1 MAKTRKQIRHES
13 FHRFMDLPS
22 EIRDLIYSYALCKG
36 RVIVPNSGGVAGD
49 LEPVK
54 HYRTNDGF
62 YYLRYKGLEQELLAM
77 GNRRRALRPLG
88 LVQGVSRAV
97 HDEAARIFFG
107 RNQFIFPAGRFRR
120 PAYCNLLDTLGR
132 SSEEDFIRDLGSR
145 TNNALLFRDVSYTFD
160 MRDHPGDDYANL
172 YRSYDIKNS
181 VDARTLAPGEAL
193 QALHGQKNFDLEI
206 DWVERIDCVKRMT
219 LDRLV
224 LAFEEC
230 YCAIGC
236 CRRVGWVLDRFLH
249 VGQPPG
255 VADIEDNAYSSLD
268 WVSRPPLVV
277 EVMGLV
283 NDEEEAM
290 VREKLSRLPGTE
302 VRLSTTRS
310 ALDELGDGTGP
321 DEHLSQRLLLD

>member
-1 MAKTRKQIRHES
+1 
-13 FHRFMDLPS
+13 MDLPS

-36 RVIVPNSGGVAGD
+36 RVIVPNSGGAAGD

-62 YYLRYKGLEQELLAM
+62 YYSRYKGLEQELLAM
-77 GNRRRALRPLG
+77 GDSQRASSPLG

-120 PAYCNLLDTLGR
+120 PAYCNLLDAPGQ
-132 SSEEDFIRDLGSR
+132 SSEEDFARDLKSR
-145 TNNALLFRDVSYTFD
+145 TNNALLLRDVSYTFD
-160 MRDHPGDDYANL
+160 MRDHPGDDYANF
-172 YRSYDIKNS
+172 YRSFDIKNS
-181 VDARTLAPGEAL
+181 VDARTISQEEAL

-206 DWVERIDCVKRMT
+206 DWVERIDCIKRMT
-219 LDRLV
+219 LNRLV

-290 VREKLSRLPGTE
+290 VQEKLSRLPGSE
-302 VRLSTTRS
+302 VRLSTTLN
-310 ALDELGDGTGP
+310 ALDEIGDGTGL
-321 DEHLSQRLLLD
+321 DESLSQRLLVD

>member
-1 MAKTRKQIRHES
+1 MAKTHRQTRHDK
-13 FHRFMDLPS
+13 FHHFMDLPS

-36 RVIVPNSGGVAGD
+36 RVIVPNSGGVAGG

-62 YYLRYKGLEQELLAM
+62 YYSRYKGLEQELLAM
-77 GNRRRALRPLG
+77 GNGRRAPSPLG

-120 PAYCNLLDTLGR
+120 PAYCNLLDTPGR
-132 SSEEDFIRDLGSR
+132 SSEEDFSRDLRSR
-145 TNNALLFRDVSYTFD
+145 TNNALLLRDVSYTFD
-160 MRDHPGDDYANL
+160 MRDHPGDDYANF
-172 YRSYDIKNS
+172 YRSFDIKNS
-181 VDARTLAPGEAL
+181 VDARTLSQVEAL
-193 QALHGQKNFDLEI
+193 QALHAQKNLDLEI
-206 DWVERIDCVKRMT
+206 DWVERIDCIKRMD

-224 LAFEEC
+224 LSFEEC

-249 VGQPPG
+249 EGQPPE
-255 VADIEDNAYSSLD
+255 VADIEDTAYSSLLWD
-268 WVSRPPLVV
+268 SRPPLVV

-290 VREKLSRLPGTE
+290 AREKLSRLPGSKIRFSPTK
-302 VRLSTTRS
+302 S

-321 DEHLSQRLLLD
+321 YGHLSQRLLLD